1 MHKYMHTAASSG
13 IVRRIHRNIAEQI
26 AKYSGV
32 YAAGMYVPGTLHYE
46 LEASDAS
53 SAMQRSPSPPQICS
67 PVVGAGASKVGR
79 FVDETFELAALLPL
93 LLLCA

>member
-1 MHKYMHTAASSG
+1 MHKYMHTAASSS
-13 IVRRIHRNIAEQI
+13 IVRRIHWNIEQI

-67 PVVGAGASKVGR
+67 PVVGAGAPKAAS
-79 FVDETFELAALLPL
+79 FVDETFGKAALLL
-93 LLLCA
+93 LSLCA